1 MFSKLTISR
10 WILPSL
16 VAIVVMVLYQIFI
29 SPTIKDMMD
38 DWTFLH
44 LARQQA
50 IIQSQ
55 QNANK

>member
-1 MFSKLTISR
+1 MFSKLDLVR
-10 WILPSL
+10 WIGPSV
-16 VAIVVMVLYQIFI
+16 VAVTVITLYLIFV